1 MTRSAR
7 LFLGFWFSMPWVLW
21 RILGLSVDRGNCR
34 LFSNLPSGM
43 TRKSQRG
50 RVTSRF
56 GLCAAGN
63 RNMKIL
69 YGHTAITASAK
80 AWVCAI
86 AGYFGLFIRKSLLAS
101 SSHPHSPTCRLGTD
115 LDAWDCASYQI
126 PCKTKPGGCLALVS
140 DSAGSTGTSVARY
153 ERWLIGP
160 VPVVSGPQR
169 GEGEENFSYQAL
181 CTLQATE
188 RQKEPRRRIF
198 PAHVL
203 KIRPSQTACN
213 CPFGLVSSG
222 DGRHFTNSEFHVGE
236 LLRQSHAPPSRQCLR
251 TYGWGRKPGRPASRA
266 SHCRWEVVSSFPG
279 CGN

>member
-1 MTRSAR
+1 
-7 LFLGFWFSMPWVLW
+7 
-21 RILGLSVDRGNCR
+21 
-34 LFSNLPSGM
+34 M

-80 AWVCAI
+80 AWVCAV
-86 AGYFGLFIRKSLLAS
+86 AGCFGLFIRKSLLAS

-169 GEGEENFSYQAL
+169 GEGEENFSYASIVHL
-181 CTLQATE
+181 AGHRKAKGAAAPYLSS
-188 RQKEPRRRIF
+188 PRF
-198 PAHVL
+198 E
-203 KIRPSQTACN
+203 N
-213 CPFGLVSSG
+213 
-222 DGRHFTNSEFHVGE
+222 
-236 LLRQSHAPPSRQCLR
+236 
-251 TYGWGRKPGRPASRA
+251 
-266 SHCRWEVVSSFPG
+266 
-279 CGN
+279 